1 MNLKRNLI
9 FLIPLGIT
17 SLNLLGQGQNTSF
30 SYTDFSDVSDLTF
43 VRSAST
49 RDNKLDLNGTGGNT
63 VGAVWTKDKYL
74 VADGFRTTY
83 TFQIGALTGGG
94 SDGIW
99 FYVQNRA
106 PDAVWTPG
114 YGNSPPGGT
123 PLDDNYFY
131 VAIDTYHNGWDPN
144 NWHMEWGYD
153 GFGQAESNLNQTP
166 LPDTKNSNVHTITID
181 YNATAKR
188 FSAFYDD
195 TLVIESDLDLG
206 STISLDNGTAYIG
219 CVGVCGGP
227 AESHEILSWVI

>member
-1 MNLKRNLI
+1 
-9 FLIPLGIT
+9 
-17 SLNLLGQGQNTSF
+17 
-30 SYTDFSDVSDLTF
+30 
-43 VRSAST
+43 
-49 RDNKLDLNGTGGNT
+49 
-63 VGAVWTKDKYL
+63 
-74 VADGFRTTY
+74 
-83 TFQIGALTGGG
+83 
-94 SDGIW
+94 
-99 FYVQNRA
+99 VQNRA
-106 PDAVWTPG
+106 ADAAWTSG

-123 PLDDNYFY
+123 SLDNDYFS
-131 VAIDTYHNGWDPN
+131 VAIDTYPNPWDPN

-219 CVGVCGGP
+219 CMGICGGP
-227 AESHEILSWVI
+227 AESHEILSWEFARTGGGLDVVSGDVVDLAVPGTYQISYNSEDLSGNAADQVIRTVIVQD